1 MYGNDIVHILEIIE
15 YMALFYICI
24 IDIRKKIIPDR
35 GFIILVIIGL
45 LKGMINGNAEGYF
58 LGMCVYPMPLIIL
71 YILEDYFKKELIGFG
86 DIKLMMGIG
95 GNLGYKNLAEIVKF
109 YHAVYFLAGIM
120 AILFILYLKY
130 KGKKTEYIPFA
141 PFLIMG
147 VITRIMDIQIL

>member
-1 MYGNDIVHILEIIE
+1 MHGNDIVHILEIIE
-15 YMALFYICI
+15 YITIFYICI

-45 LKGMINGNAEGYF
+45 LKSMLNTNIEGYF

-71 YILEDYFKKELIGFG
+71 YILEDYFTKELIGFG

-95 GNLGYKNLAEIVKF
+95 GNMGYKNLAEVVKY
-109 YHAVYFLAGIM
+109 YHAVYFIAGITV
-120 AILFILYLKY
+120 ILFIIYFRY
-130 KGKKTEYIPFA
+130 RGKKAEYIPFA

>member
-1 MYGNDIVHILEIIE
+1 MCGNNAIHIFEILEYIT
-15 YMALFYICI
+15 LFYICI

-45 LKGMINGNAEGYF
+45 LKSMLNANAEEYF

-95 GNLGYKNLAEIVKF
+95 GNMRYKSLAEVLKF
-109 YHAVYFLAGIM
+109 YHVVYFLAGITV
-120 AILFILYLKY
+120 ILFLL
-130 KGKKTEYIPFA
+130 
-141 PFLIMG
+141 
-147 VITRIMDIQIL
+147 

>member
-1 MYGNDIVHILEIIE
+1 MCSNEAVYILEIIE
-15 YMALFYICI
+15 YIALFYICI

-45 LKGMINGNAEGYF
+45 LKSMLKANVEGYF

-95 GNLGYKNLAEIVKF
+95 GNMGYKTLAEVVKF
-109 YHAVYFLAGIM
+109 YHVVYFLAGITV
-120 AILFILYLKY
+120 ILFLFYMKY
-130 KGKKTEYIPFA
+130 KGKKSEYIPFA
-141 PFLIMG
+141 PFLATGFIMR
-147 VITRIMDIQIL
+147 VLNIQII

>member
-1 MYGNDIVHILEIIE
+1 MHGNDIVHILEIIE
-15 YMALFYICI
+15 YITIFYICI

-45 LKGMINGNAEGYF
+45 LKSMLNTNIEGYF

-95 GNLGYKNLAEIVKF
+95 GNMGYKSLAEVVKF
-109 YHAVYFLAGIM
+109 YHVVYFLAGITV
-120 AILFILYLKY
+120 ILFLLYMKY
-130 KGKKTEYIPFA
+130 KGKKAEYIPFA
-141 PFLIMG
+141 PFLVTGFIMR
-147 VITRIMDIQIL
+147 VLNIQII

>member
-15 YMALFYICI
+15 YITIFYICI

-45 LKGMINGNAEGYF
+45 LKSMLNTNIEGYF

-130 KGKKTEYIPFA
+130 KGKKAEYIPFG

>member
-15 YMALFYICI
+15 YITLFYICI

-35 GFIILVIIGL
+35 GFIISML
-45 LKGMINGNAEGYF
+45 NANVEGYF

-95 GNLGYKNLAEIVKF
+95 GNMGYKSLAEVVKF
-109 YHAVYFLAGIM
+109 YHAVYFIAGITVIM
-120 AILFILYLKY
+120 FIIYFRY
-130 KGKKTEYIPFA
+130 GGKKAEYIPFA
-141 PFLIMG
+141 PFLATGFIMR
-147 VITRIMDIQIL
+147 VLNIQII